1 MENLI
6 NNYSQVLDSA
16 NIFVVLGV
24 AFIGGILASLTPCVY
39 PVIPITVG
47 FIGGGSGGS
56 KKRGFILSIS
66 YVLGLAIVYAAMGL
80 FASLSGQLFGQI
92 SASPW
97 ANFLIAVICI
107 VFALAMFEVIHIPVL
122 ALHYQPKKTGGL
134 FTAFLVGAASAL
146 IVAPCSTPI
155 LGAILLYV
163 ATRQEVL
170 FGAIVLFSYALGMS
184 LLLVAIGT
192 FSSVVHSLPKAGPWM
207 QKIQK
212 GFGIL
217 LFLAG
222 LYFLYQM
229 VIFWN

>member
-1 MENLI
+1 MESLI
-6 NNYSQVLDSA
+6 NNFSQVLNSG

-24 AFIGGILASLTPCVY
+24 AFLGGVAASLTPCVY

-56 KKRGFILSIS
+56 KKRGFILSLS
-66 YVLGLAIVYAAMGL
+66 YVLGLAIVYASLGL
-80 FASLSGQLFGQI
+80 FASLTGQLFGQI

-107 VFALAMFEVIHIPVL
+107 VFGLVMFEVIHIPAL
-122 ALHYQPKKTGGL
+122 ALHYHPKKTGGL

-163 ATRQEVL
+163 ATKQEVL

-184 LLLVAIGT
+184 LLLVIIGT
-192 FSSVVHSLPKAGPWM
+192 SSSVLHSLPKAGSWM
-207 QKIQK
+207 RKIQK
-212 GFGIL
+212 GFGVL

-222 LYFLYQM
+222 LYFLHLM
-229 VIFWN
+229 VMYWN

>member
-1 MENLI
+1 MESLI
-6 NNYSQVLDSA
+6 NNY
-16 NIFVVLGV
+16 FVVLGV

-56 KKRGFILSIS
+56 KKRGFILSLS
-66 YVLGLAIVYAAMGL
+66 YVLGLAIVYASLGL
-80 FASLSGQLFGQI
+80 FASLTGQLFGQM

-97 ANFLIAVICI
+97 ANLLIGVICI
-107 VFALAMFEVIHIPVL
+107 VFGLAMFEVIHIPAL
-122 ALHYQPKKTGGL
+122 ALHYQPKTTGGL

-163 ATRQEVL
+163 ATKQEVL
-170 FGAIVLFSYALGMS
+170 FGATVLFSYALGMS
-184 LLLVAIGT
+184 LLLVIIGT
-192 FSSVVHSLPKAGPWM
+192 SSSALHSLPKAGSWM
-207 QKIQK
+207 RKIQK
-212 GFGIL
+212 GFGVL

-222 LYFLYQM
+222 LYFLYLM
-229 VIFWN
+229 VMYWN